1 MGCNCGKT
9 GRTHSTRTYPYTKQG
24 RSAQAERDAK
34 TAKEST
40 TTTTT
45 TTTDKVP
52 SKDGGTAQEFAL
64 VSPTGGT
71 RTFGSRL
78 EADAA
83 RVRAGYRGTVRRV

>member
-1 MGCNCGKT
+1 MPPCNCGKT

-40 TTTTT
+40 TTA
-45 TTTDKVP
+45 TDKVP
-52 SKDGGTAQEFAL
+52 SKDKGTAQEFAL